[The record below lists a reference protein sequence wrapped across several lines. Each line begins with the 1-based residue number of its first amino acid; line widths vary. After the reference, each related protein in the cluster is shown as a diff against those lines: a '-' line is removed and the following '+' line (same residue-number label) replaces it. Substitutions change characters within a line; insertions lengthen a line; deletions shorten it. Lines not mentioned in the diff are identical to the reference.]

1 MNSAAASVSAG
12 ALPSG
17 AVAAANR
24 LSHASAFTRVA
35 QPASTFDSV
44 AKLAKGRRLRAVQPV
59 RNGGAVAAG
68 REIDEVVHVAGRNAQ
83 ARARDP

>member
-1 MNSAAASVSAG
+1 MNSAAASVSVG

-35 QPASTFDSV
+35 QPASTFASV
-44 AKLAKGRRLRAVQPV
+44 AKLARVGVCVLFSPSAI
-59 RNGGAVAAG
+59 VA
-68 REIDEVVHVAGRNAQ
+68 
-83 ARARDP
+83 P